1 MNFAEPFERMMVRLV
16 TELKSDVRELL
27 LRTANTAN
35 SDEDVEDELPVELPI
50 GNERDIDTI
59 EDWII
64 QDSNNRKQLVIT
76 NYIL

>member
-35 SDEDVEDELPVELPI
+35 SDEDVELPVELPI

>member
-35 SDEDVEDELPVELPI
+35 SDEDVLPI